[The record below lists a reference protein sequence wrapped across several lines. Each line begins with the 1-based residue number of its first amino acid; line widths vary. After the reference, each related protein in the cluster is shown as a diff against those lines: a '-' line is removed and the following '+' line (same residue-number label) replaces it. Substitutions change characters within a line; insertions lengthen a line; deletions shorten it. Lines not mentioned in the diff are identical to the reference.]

1 MLTPPWYPD
10 HANPLICTD
19 DQSPQPATVP
29 SVRIFQMAG
38 PEGPRT
44 VLVVGEGLLGG
55 ALVERL
61 GRRNPNAERHVATD
75 WTAPASALGAD
86 AIHLSDGLEPGSSTE
101 IFWTAGTA
109 GMQLPSFDPT
119 DYRTTFAQRIE
130 AVSSAMAER
139 GASVRLHLASSAG
152 ALGSLQPSRRGVM
165 PASPYAERKAIEE
178 DVVLHAD
185 AANRVYRIASAYGA
199 PTRSRRAGVIG
210 LLLQNALLGRETE
223 LFARPSTMRN
233 YVHHHDV
240 AEAMLR
246 SLDASTEPTLLLASQ
261 RSHAM
266 SEVLAE
272 VSRVVRRAVPVIHRP
287 PANDHDM
294 VFDPAETS
302 PLLPQRS
309 LAAGVRATYDTLLS
323 R

>member
-1 MLTPPWYPD
+1 MSDTGKAAAAQAAL
-10 HANPLICTD
+10 
-19 DQSPQPATVP
+19 
-29 SVRIFQMAG
+29 
-38 PEGPRT
+38 E
-44 VLVVGEGLLGG
+44 
-55 ALVERL
+55 LVENGMRL
-61 GRRNPNAERHVATD
+61 GLGTGS
-75 WTAPASALGAD
+75 TA
-86 AIHLSDGLEPGSSTE
+86 E
-101 IFWTAGTA
+101 IFWTAGTS
-109 GMQLPSFDPT
+109 GMQLPAFDESA
-119 DYRTTFAQRIE
+119 YRTGFGDRID
-130 AVSSAMAER
+130 AATDAMAER
-139 GASVRLHLASSAG
+139 AGPVRLHLASSAG
-152 ALGSLQPSRRGVM
+152 ALGSLRDSGGPPM
-165 PASPYAERKAIEE
+165 PASPYAIRKAIEE
-178 DVVLHAD
+178 DLVLGAD
-185 AANRVYRIASAYGA
+185 PANRVYRIASAYGA
-199 PTRSRRAGVIG
+199 PTGSGRAGVIG
-210 LLLQNALLGRETE
+210 LLLQNALLGRETQ

-246 SLDASTEPTLLLASQ
+246 SLDTTTEPRLLLASQ

-272 VSRVVRRAVPVIHRP
+272 VARVVRRAVPVIHRP

>member
-1 MLTPPWYPD
+1 M
-10 HANPLICTD
+10 
-19 DQSPQPATVP
+19 
-29 SVRIFQMAG
+29 
-38 PEGPRT
+38 
-44 VLVVGEGLLGG
+44 LVVGEGLLGG

-61 GRRNPNAERHVATD
+61 RRRNPDVEHHSPTD
-75 WTAPASALGAD
+75 WSAPAATLGTD
-86 AIHLSDGLEPGSSTE
+86 AARLIDGLDPLAGVEV
-101 IFWTAGTA
+101 FWTAGTS
-109 GMQLPSFDPT
+109 GMQLPTFDT
-119 DYRTTFAQRIE
+119 TAYRTTFAERVA
-130 AVSSAMAER
+130 AVSDAMADR

-152 ALGSLQPSRRGVM
+152 ALGSMQPSRRGTM
-165 PASPYAERKAIEE
+165 PATPYAERKAIEE
-178 DVVLHAD
+178 DVVLGAD
-185 AANRVYRIASAYGA
+185 TANRVHRIASAYGA
-199 PTRSRRAGVIG
+199 PTSSGRAGVIG

-246 SLDASTEPTLLLASQ
+246 SLDASTPRTLLLASQ

-272 VSRVVRRAVPVIHRP
+272 VARVVRRAVPVIHRP